1 MRPSVVKVTAAHLA
15 RGRPN
20 SYTYGPIAHAIRD
33 RCHPGVLAQL
43 VHGELFLCL
52 CGRRWWLFLPVRAR
66 EFTARFNAKL
76 PCDPFSFRM
85 DLPAELL
92 RQRSSA
98 PSRRTPEIA
107 TVSHG
112 RDRRRSARDRHAG

>member
-1 MRPSVVKVTAAHLA
+1 VRPTIVKVTAAHLA

-20 SYTYGPIAHAIRD
+20 SYSYGPIAHAIRD

-52 CGRRWWLFLPVRAR
+52 CGRRWWIFLPVRAR
-66 EFTARFNAKL
+66 EFTRRFNAKL
-76 PCDPFSFRM
+76 PCAPFGFRM

-92 RQRSSA
+92 KQRTSA
-98 PSRRTPEIA
+98 LPRRPAEIA
-107 TVSHG
+107 KVSHG
-112 RDRRRSARDRHAG
+112 RDRRSAA